1 MWQRILSA
9 EGLWTCPFVTE
20 TSMYLSAALQ
30 LAKQRHAPST
40 TFHNQKGKSYQKL
53 TLHQF
58 AYHILQ
64 LFWKTVLLKSWKQ
77 KTRLLPAST
86 SWFFQQLWDIFNL
99 IIWDPVSSY
108 FILSSYFQDVWQCFC
123 TFFVGHSCFDAG
135 FVECE
140 TERFRLPRCCGFL
153 SKHVKTRHHI
163 SERWGIDCIISLLL
177 LLHHYVLKHDLNI
190 FKHCVDNHIP

>member
-58 AYHILQ
+58 AYRPTTSYNCFGRPCCSSLGNRRQDSCRLQRLGFSNNCETLTWSYEIL
-64 LFWKTVLLKSWKQ
+64 FHPT
-77 KTRLLPAST
+77 
-86 SWFFQQLWDIFNL
+86 
-99 IIWDPVSSY
+99 
-108 FILSSYFQDVWQCFC
+108 SSYFQDVSQCF
-123 TFFVGHSCFDAG
+123 TIFFVGHSCFDAG

-153 SKHVKTRHHI
+153 SRHVKTRDHI